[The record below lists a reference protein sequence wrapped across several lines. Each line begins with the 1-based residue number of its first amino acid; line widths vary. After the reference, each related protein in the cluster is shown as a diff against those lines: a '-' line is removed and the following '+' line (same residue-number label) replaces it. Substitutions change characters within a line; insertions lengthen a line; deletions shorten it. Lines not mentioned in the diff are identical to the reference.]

1 MLMFW
6 IVVLS
11 YLLGSIPNGLLVGRL
26 RGVDIRRHGSGN
38 IGATNVFRVLGKG
51 PGIGVFLLDAG
62 KGLLAV
68 RLAMAMAP
76 SGSTE
81 IFGVIAAI
89 SCIVGHN
96 FPVWLKFKGGKG
108 IATSAGV
115 LIGLLPMAT
124 LIVFALWGLVFL
136 STRYVSLASILAA
149 LALPVV
155 VWVLAGHGALL
166 YFALAAALLAV
177 ARHKSNIQ
185 RLLNGTE
192 NRFKK

>member
-1 MLMFW
+1 MLW
-6 IVVLS
+6 IVLLG

-26 RGVDIRRHGSGN
+26 RGIDIRQHGSGN

-51 PGIGVFLLDAG
+51 LGILVFLLDAG

-68 RLAMAMAP
+68 RLAMAMAQP
-76 SGSTE
+76 GGAE
-81 IFGVIAAI
+81 LAGVIAAI
-89 SCIVGHN
+89 SCILGHN
-96 FPVWLKFKGGKG
+96 FPLWLKFKGGKG

-115 LIGLLPMAT
+115 LIGLLPLAT
-124 LIVFALWGLVFL
+124 LMVFALWGVVFVV
-136 STRYVSLASILAA
+136 TRYVSLASIVAA

-155 VWVLAGHGALL
+155 VWMLAGQGALF
-166 YFALAAALLAV
+166 YFALAAGVLAV
-177 ARHKSNIQ
+177 VRHKSNIQ